1 MIFKDS
7 IFEFS
12 TLIIAKTGH
21 RNPIIGIDRSVQIYV
36 LCKSLNKERKNEP
49 KEFSFV
55 LF

>member
-12 TLIIAKTGH
+12 TPIIAKTGH